1 MHSLASLRDD
11 ASSAP
16 ALRPT
21 VSPMPHAPL
30 TPSALPHLRRLAL
43 ASCLCA
49 AALPAQWVHAQALP
63 QLQNPQ
69 LHEKVV
75 PAVAAHAEQVYLEG
89 ARLLEH
95 RDFAG
100 AQAHFAEAAK
110 LDPAHAEYG
119 MAFTLTREH
128 RVSEIV
134 QSAAKARLTG
144 DDQQAGALIA
154 EARTIDPASNLV
166 LQHEDYLLAPGTTA
180 ASQQNSSV
188 GRVHEEI
195 VSDAAHSQ
203 YFAGPIQLK
212 PKPGTQDV
220 DLRGNSRQVAED
232 LARMFGL
239 RVAFDASIERDA
251 NIHLQLDHVT
261 WGQASGVLFKMAH
274 FFAVPLESNSLLVA
288 RDTLENRTRLQ
299 PLVEEAIYVPASNTE
314 QLNELSNIIKNV
326 FDVQQ
331 VAIGAGSGTIA
342 VRATEATLKAL
353 NETLE
358 DLIQGA
364 SEVIL
369 EVKLLDIE
377 KTTTVNTGLQTPT
390 SVGIFSANAEAQSIV
405 SQNSSLVQQLIS
417 SGGYVPTGNVAQDTL
432 LEALY
437 LVLSG
442 LVTDA
447 KVSSLVALI
456 GGGLTLAGIDVGSTP
471 TFNLLL
477 SQSDTRVLEDMDI
490 RVGDRQPA
498 SLKVGEKYPITT
510 ATYSSGVSSAT
521 SSALAG
527 VTINGVSASTL
538 LNQYLG
544 NSSALTVPQVQYED
558 LGITLQVLPT
568 VLNSGLVNMNINLKI
583 ESLEG
588 ESLNSIPILS
598 SQVFSSDITV
608 KDGVSALM
616 LSQLSSTEQSSI
628 AGLPG
633 LAELPGFSQ
642 SAADTLKETD
652 HTELLLLVTPHIV
665 RHRRDL
671 AASRRV
677 PFVPTQPIEF

>member
-1 MHSLASLRDD
+1 MQIPSSLKSSWRHIVHLALAVFVCLPLGVHRAS
-11 ASSAP
+11 AQSGSAP
-16 ALRPT
+16 A
-21 VSPMPHAPL
+21 
-30 TPSALPHLRRLAL
+30 
-43 ASCLCA
+43 
-49 AALPAQWVHAQALP
+49 
-63 QLQNPQ
+63 N
-69 LHEKVV
+69 KVL
-75 PAVAAHAEQVYLEG
+75 PAVASRAEQTYLEG
-89 ARLLEH
+89 ARLLERH
-95 RDFAG
+95 DFAA
-100 AQAHFAEAAK
+100 AQAHFAEAAQ
-110 LDPAHAEYG
+110 LDPGHAEYR

-128 RVSEIV
+128 RISELV

-144 DDQQAGALIA
+144 DDRQAGTLIA
-154 EARTIDPASNLV
+154 EAKTIDPASPLV
-166 LQHEDYLLAPGTTA
+166 LQHEDYLLVPGA
-180 ASQQNSSV
+180 DRAQRQSSLNRKV
-188 GRVHEEI
+188 REQV
-195 VSDAAHSQ
+195 VPDSAHSQ
-203 YFAGPIQLK
+203 YFAGPIRLK
-212 PKPGTQDV
+212 PKPGPQDV
-220 DLRGNSRQVAED
+220 DLRGEGKRVAEQ

-239 RVAFDASIERDA
+239 RVALDASVEQSPA
-251 NIHLQLDHVT
+251 VHLQLDQVT
-261 WGQASGVLFKMAH
+261 WEQASGVLFKMAH
-274 FFAVPLESNSLLVA
+274 LFAVPLDASSLLLA

-299 PLVEEAIYVPASNTE
+299 PLVEETIYVPASTTE
-314 QLNELSNIIKNV
+314 QLNELSNVIKNV

-331 VAIGAGSGTIA
+331 VAIGASSGTIA
-342 VRATEATLKAL
+342 VRASEATIKSL
-353 NETLE
+353 NTTLE

-377 KTTTVNTGLQTPT
+377 KSSTINTGLQTPT
-390 SVGIFSANAEAQSIV
+390 SAGIFSANAEAASIV
-405 SQNSSLVQQLIS
+405 SQNQTLVQQLIS

-447 KVSSLVALI
+447 KVSSLVGLI

-477 SQSDTRVLEDMDI
+477 NQSDTRVLEDLDI

-510 ATYSSGVSSAT
+510 ATYSSGVSSSA

-527 VTINGVSASTL
+527 VTINGVSASSL

-544 NSSALTVPQVQYED
+544 NSSSLTVPQVQYED
-558 LGITLQVLPT
+558 LGINLQVTPA
-568 VLNSGLVNMNINLKI
+568 VLISGLVNMNISLKI
-583 ESLEG
+583 ESLAG
-588 ESLNSIPILS
+588 GSLNSIPILTS
-598 SQVFSSDITV
+598 RTFSSDITV

-633 LAELPGFSQ
+633 LADLPGFSQ
-642 SAADTLKETD
+642 SAADTLKETAR
-652 HTELLLLVTPHIV
+652 TELLVLVTPHIV

-671 AASRRV
+671 AASPRV
-677 PFVPTQPIEF
+677 PFVPTQPIEY

>member
-1 MHSLASLRDD
+1 MQHSLAVVNED
-11 ASSAP
+11 ASSARR
-16 ALRPT
+16 LRPT
-21 VSPMPHAPL
+21 VSPMPLAPVPL
-30 TPSALPHLRRLAL
+30 FALRHISLLAL
-43 ASCLCA
+43 A
-49 AALPAQWVHAQALP
+49 AALCVPLSAGPAPAQAGP
-63 QLQNPQ
+63 
-69 LHEKVV
+69 
-75 PAVAAHAEQVYLEG
+75 AAHGKVSDGTAARAEQSYLDG
-89 ARLLEH
+89 ARLLERH
-95 RDFAG
+95 DFAG

-128 RVSEIV
+128 RISELV
-134 QSAAKARLTG
+134 QSAAKARITG
-144 DDQQAGALIA
+144 DDRQAGDLIA
-154 EARTIDPASNLV
+154 QAQVLDPASPLV
-166 LQHEDYLLAPGTTA
+166 LQHQEYLLAPGAATTPRQ
-180 ASQQNSSV
+180 ASLNRKV
-188 GRVHEEI
+188 REE
-195 VSDAAHSQ
+195 VVPDPAHSQ
-203 YFAGPIQLK
+203 YFAGPIRVK
-212 PKPGTQDV
+212 PKSGAQDI
-220 DLRGNSRQVAED
+220 DLRGDSRHVLEE

-239 RVAFDASIERDA
+239 RVAFDSSFEQTA
-251 NIHLQLDHVT
+251 NIRLRLDHAT
-261 WGQASGVLFKMAH
+261 WEQASGLLFKMTH
-274 FFAVPLESNSLLVA
+274 LFAVPLESNSLLLA

-299 PLVEEAIYVPASNTE
+299 PLVEETIYVPASTSE
-314 QLNELSNIIKNV
+314 QLNELSNIVKNV

-331 VAIGAGSGTIA
+331 VAIGTSSGTIA
-342 VRATEATLKAL
+342 VRASEATLKSL

-369 EVKLLDIE
+369 EVKLIDIE
-377 KTTTVNTGLQTPT
+377 KTRSVNTGLQTPS

-405 SQNSSLVQQLIS
+405 STNQSLVQELIS
-417 SGGYVPTGNVAQDTL
+417 SGGFVPTGNTAQDTL
-432 LEALY
+432 IEALY

-447 KVSSLVALI
+447 KVSSLVALV
-456 GGGLTLAGIDVGSTP
+456 GGGLTLAGIDIGSTP
-471 TFNLLL
+471 TFNLML
-477 SQSDTRVLEDMDI
+477 SQSDSRVLDDVSI

-498 SLKVGEKYPITT
+498 SLKIGEKYPITT

-521 SSALAG
+521 TSALAG
-527 VTINGVSASTL
+527 VTVNGVSASSL

-544 NSSALTVPQVQYED
+544 NSSSLNIPQVQYED
-558 LGITLQVLPT
+558 LGITLQVTPG
-568 VLNSGLVNMNINLKI
+568 VLISGLVNMNINLKI

-588 ESLNSIPILS
+588 TSLNSIPILTS
-598 SQVFSSDITV
+598 RVFASDITV
-608 KDGVSALM
+608 KDGVSAM
-616 LSQLSSTEQSSI
+616 MISQLSSTEQSSI

-652 HTELLLLVTPHIV
+652 RAELLLLVTPHIV